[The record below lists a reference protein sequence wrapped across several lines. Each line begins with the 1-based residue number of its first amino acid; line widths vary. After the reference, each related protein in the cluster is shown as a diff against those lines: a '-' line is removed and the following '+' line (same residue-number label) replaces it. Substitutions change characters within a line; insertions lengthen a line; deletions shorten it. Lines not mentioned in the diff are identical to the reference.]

1 MESLFFYVSFH
12 RVKIE
17 EGGSRILRRGAKLL
31 TAEEV
36 NVDMVAISSTMDMN
50 VCMVTVRV

>member
-1 MESLFFYVSFH
+1 MESLLFYVSFH

-17 EGGSRILRRGAKLL
+17 NGGSRILRRGAKLL
-31 TAEEV
+31 AAVEV

-50 VCMVTVRV
+50 VCMVTVPV

>member
-1 MESLFFYVSFH
+1 MESSLFYVSFR

-17 EGGSRILRRGAKLL
+17 NGGSRILRRGAKLL
-31 TAEEV
+31 AAVEV
-36 NVDMVAISSTMDMN
+36 DVDMVAISSTMDMD